1 MPFVIVSCD
10 VTVSTGPTIVGD
22 EASDE
27 TLMESLG
34 ASLVQAKCQT
44 YKYSL
49 HLKDIRAQPDGTRH
63 FVAPH
68 APRLVMDEL
77 EREGFQLVGAS
88 GVGQT
93 IVWTFSR

>member
-44 YKYSL
+44 YK
-49 HLKDIRAQPDGTRH
+49 H

-77 EREGFQLVGAS
+77 ERQGFQLVGSS